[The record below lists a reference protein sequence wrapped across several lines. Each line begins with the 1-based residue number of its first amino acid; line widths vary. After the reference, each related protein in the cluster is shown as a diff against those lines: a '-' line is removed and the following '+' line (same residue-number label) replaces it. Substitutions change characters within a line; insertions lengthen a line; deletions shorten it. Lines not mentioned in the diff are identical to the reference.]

1 MSDKARRD
9 VLVERI
15 ASNKKWL
22 SKNWH
27 HGKEV
32 RRSCQANIER
42 DEAELAKLDTA
53 IATKTPVKAS
63 NVDQPRSAQGKCFDG
78 ADHIW
83 VIKSARGHDEVHC
96 GRCMICLGVETMLRA
111 YVKLYGGS
119 MHRG

>member
-22 SKNWH
+22 SQNWH

-42 DEAELAKLDTA
+42 DETELAKIDSTTKPTTTSVT
-53 IATKTPVKAS
+53 ATKSSSDT
-63 NVDQPRSAQGKCFDG
+63 RGKCSDG
-78 ADHIW
+78 SEHIW
-83 VIKSARGHDEVHC
+83 VIKSSRGHDKVHC
-96 GRCMICLGVETMLRA
+96 ARCMICLGVESMLRA
-111 YVKLYGGS
+111 YVQLYGGS
-119 MHRG
+119 VRRG